1 MEAIDQLIAKLREA
15 SFADRPEIKSQLLAH
30 ATSEEGGAVRE
41 HLESIK
47 RGELLELQWEIDD
60 VLEESAPPP
69 IEPIKEPEDQVEE
82 GEVDPTTESEEETAN
97 PDAALTAAD
106 LDMVYDDPRGFM
118 LHKSK
123 VGNRWFATQVD
134 PQTGQP
140 QTFELHAN
148 EIEQIKGQLQGSP
161 YWRIGG

>member
-1 MEAIDQLIAKLREA
+1 MDAIDQLIAELRKA
-15 SFADRPEIKSQLLAH
+15 PFADRAGIKAKLLSLAK
-30 ATSEEGGAVRE
+30 ADDGSLVRE

-47 RGELLELQWEIDD
+47 RGELLEIQWEIDD

-69 IEPIKEPEDQVEE
+69 PEPIEE
-82 GEVDPTTESEEETAN
+82 EKPNSEVDETETTSESESESADPN
-97 PDAALTAAD
+97 SPLTAAD

-123 VGNRWFATQVD
+123 VGDRWFATQVD
-134 PQTGQP
+134 PRTGQP
-140 QTFELHAN
+140 QTFELHAQ

>member
-1 MEAIDQLIAKLREA
+1 MDAIDQLIAKLRTA
-15 SFADRPEIKSQLLAH
+15 NLADRSEIKSQLLAL
-30 ATSEEGGAVRE
+30 ATSDEASIVRE

-47 RGELLELQWEIDD
+47 RGELLEIQWEIDD
-60 VLEESAPPP
+60 ILDESAPAPT
-69 IEPIKEPEDQVEE
+69 EPIAKPETDAMVD
-82 GEVDPTTESEEETAN
+82 EVDTTTESETEAADPN
-97 PDAALTAAD
+97 AALTAAD

-123 VGNRWFATQVD
+123 VGDRWFATQVD
-134 PQTGQP
+134 PRTGQP
-140 QTFELHAN
+140 QTFELHAH

>member
-1 MEAIDQLIAKLREA
+1 MDAIDQLIAKLRTA
-15 SFADRPEIKSQLLAH
+15 NFADRSGIKSQLLAL
-30 ATSEEGGAVRE
+30 ATSDDASVVRE

-47 RGELLELQWEIDD
+47 RGELLEIQWEIDD
-60 VLEESAPPP
+60 ILEESAPAP
-69 IEPIKEPEDQVEE
+69 IEPIEEPEVESTAE
-82 GEVDPTTESEEETAN
+82 EVDTTTESEAEAADPN
-97 PDAALTAAD
+97 AALTAAD
-106 LDMVYDDPRGFM
+106 LDMVYDDPRRFM

-123 VGNRWFATQVD
+123 VGERWFATQVD

-140 QTFELHAN
+140 QTFELHAH

>member
-1 MEAIDQLIAKLREA
+1 MDAIDQLIANLRDA
-15 SFADRPEIKSQLLAH
+15 AFADRPQIKSKLLSL
-30 ATSEEGGAVRE
+30 ATSDQGAEVRE

-47 RGELLELQWEIDD
+47 RGELLEIQWEIDD

-69 IEPIKEPEDQVEE
+69 AAPIEEPEDTSDAEE
-82 GEVDPTTESEEETAN
+82 GDPTTESEPESADPEG
-97 PDAALTAAD
+97 ALTAAD

-123 VGNRWFATQVD
+123 VGDRWFATQVD
-134 PQTGQP
+134 PRTGQP
-140 QTFELHAN
+140 QTFELHAH